1 MTTRPR
7 RDVVARLV
15 SNKRSSYKEKSSDS
29 SSENSEEEV
38 VQLPEVEDRS
48 YEQVQDEAGRC
59 SHGPPTDYPCHI
71 CCYNKWN
78 KTRRLEQ
85 PGVEKDK
92 SKLAAAGGDH
102 DVISIKA
109 TSGPSAGGNNA
120 ETRESVKSKDKKKEY
135 SKERGRDGADVLFD
149 GIKIEQKAK
158 KTDDGGFEKPTKVG
172 GKSYT
177 YNSLPGITI
186 TNLGPPQASSAS
198 KGAEKPITPRGYLW
212 PQEQEQMVEIVKKTN
227 WAEVFRLSGVAIAK
241 PASATT
247 GKEEVTLEE
256 ADQVGHTLK
265 EWECSFC
272 TFLNNEEDFKI
283 CRMCRGE
290 RNNTCQ
296 EEKTTLGDI
305 MGKQCPACT
314 LINKPDCKTCA
325 ACDGVLF

>member
-29 SSENSEEEV
+29 SSESSDEEVV
-38 VQLPEVEDRS
+38 VQLPDIEDRS
-48 YEQVQDEAGRC
+48 YEKVQEEAGRC

-85 PGVEKDK
+85 PGVEKAK
-92 SKLAAAGGDH
+92 GKPTAAGGDH
-102 DVISIKA
+102 EVILTKA
-109 TSGPSAGGNNA
+109 TSEPLTGGSNA
-120 ETRESVKSKDKKKEY
+120 ETRESVRSKEKKREH
-135 SKERGRDGADVLFD
+135 SEERGRDGADVLFD
-149 GIKIEQKAK
+149 GIKIGHKAK

-198 KGAEKPITPRGYLW
+198 KGSKEPIT
-212 PQEQEQMVEIVKKTN
+212 PQEQEEMVKIVKKTN

-241 PASATT
+241 PATATT

-256 ADQVGHTLK
+256 ADQVGQTFK

-272 TFLNNEEDFKI
+272 TFHNTEEDLNT

-290 RNNTCQ
+290 RNKTCQ

-314 LINKPDCKTCA
+314 LINKSDCKTCA
-325 ACDGVLF
+325 ACDGVLH

>member
-29 SSENSEEEV
+29 SSESSEEEV
-38 VQLPEVEDRS
+38 VQLPDVEDRS
-48 YEQVQDEAGRC
+48 YEQVQEEAGRC

-85 PGVEKDK
+85 PGMEKAK
-92 SKLAAAGGDH
+92 GKLTAAGGDH

-109 TSGPSAGGNNA
+109 TSEPLAGGNNA
-120 ETRESVKSKDKKKEY
+120 ERGESVKSKENKREH
-135 SKERGRDGADVLFD
+135 SEERGRDGADILFD
-149 GIKIEQKAK
+149 GIKIWHKAK

-198 KGAEKPITPRGYLW
+198 KGASEPIT
-212 PQEQEQMVEIVKKTN
+212 PQEQEQMLKIVKKTN
-227 WAEVFRLSGVAIAK
+227 WAEVFRLSGVTLAK

-247 GKEEVTLEE
+247 GKEEASVFF
-256 ADQVGHTLK
+256 H
-265 EWECSFC
+265 
-272 TFLNNEEDFKI
+272 
-283 CRMCRGE
+283 
-290 RNNTCQ
+290 
-296 EEKTTLGDI
+296 
-305 MGKQCPACT
+305 
-314 LINKPDCKTCA
+314 
-325 ACDGVLF
+325 